1 MYITSFPS
9 GSLSLLGFFFAS
21 FIDAQRTVTRD
32 ACAIARSVDNSCT
45 ARFSIDRAKPGL
57 DTTWTTPPVITYDGV
72 DVVRCFCC
80 LEEAPLT
87 PVWSSCAAQIETASP
102 EKDQFLKNLEDCL
115 GFEECRVETA
125 TPAACHSMS
134 DRVMGCSSHV
144 KPETMS
150 SSERFSRMEECLW
163 YVLPLAATLR
173 SLTNKWQA
181 PRPLQVPSITHTK
194 LAATG
199 LGFTTLT
206 MQSIAPYWCNSN
218 LDTTTYSATA
228 TSSVSFE
235 ELSST
240 AFASTFLP
248 STSNPSVPTS
258 TMNSAIPS
266 NTVVSQAT
274 NSSGQPNTSIVV
286 VIAVVVIVFMMV
298 GGIAIWSSVKRPRD
312 DHGIPI

>member
-1 MYITSFPS
+1 MFITSFPS
-9 GSLSLLGFFFAS
+9 SSLSLLGLFFAS
-21 FIDAQRTVTRD
+21 FIDAQRTITRD

-45 ARFSIDRAKPGL
+45 ARFSIDRAKTGL

-102 EKDQFLKNLEDCL
+102 EKDQFLENLEDCL
-115 GFEECRVETA
+115 GFEECRVKTA

-134 DRVMGCSSHV
+134 DWVMECSSHV

-150 SSERFSRMEECLW
+150 SSETFSRMEECLC
-163 YVLPLAATLR
+163 PT
-173 SLTNKWQA
+173 SA
-181 PRPLQVPSITHTK
+181 PGAFNNAHEACGNWAWIHNPEYGSS
-194 LAATG
+194 
-199 LGFTTLT
+199 
-206 MQSIAPYWCNSN
+206 MQFIAPYWCNSN
-218 LDTTTYSATA
+218 LDTTIYSATA
-228 TSSVSFE
+228 TSSVSFKE
-235 ELSST
+235 VSST
-240 AFASTFLP
+240 AFASTSLP

-266 NTVVSQAT
+266 NTVVSQAA